1 MFRFD
6 KLRAF
11 GKFKCRFKYP
21 AAAGG
26 RGLRGS
32 GCTFT

>member
-21 AAAGG
+21 AVAG
-26 RGLRGS
+26 RGSYGS
-32 GCTFT
+32 GYT